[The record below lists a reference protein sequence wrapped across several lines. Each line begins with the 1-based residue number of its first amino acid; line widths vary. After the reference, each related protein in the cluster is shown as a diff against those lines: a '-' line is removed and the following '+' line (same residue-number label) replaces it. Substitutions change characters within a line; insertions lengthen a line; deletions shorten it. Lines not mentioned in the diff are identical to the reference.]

1 MFTAIAYAA
10 AGQPGG
16 SGGDAGGMLGL
27 MAPMLLMFAV
37 FYFLLIRPQQKKT
50 KQHRSMLNALQ
61 KGDHVLTNGGLLGRI
76 VEVEGDILTVDLGE
90 TKVRVPRGFI
100 NGTYDPKA
108 LNSVSSQAPEAK

>member
-16 SGGDAGGMLGL
+16 GGETGGMLGL

-37 FYFLLIRPQQKKT
+37 FYFLLIRPQQKRT
-50 KQHRSMLNALQ
+50 KQHRSMLSALQ
-61 KGDHVLTNGGLLGRI
+61 KGDHVLTTGGLLGRI
-76 VEVEGDILTVDLGE
+76 VDVEGDILTVDIGE

-108 LNSVSSQAPEAK
+108 LNTVSSQAPETK

>member
-16 SGGDAGGMLGL
+16 GGEAGGMLGL

-37 FYFLLIRPQQKKT
+37 FYFLLIRPQQKRT
-50 KQHRSMLNALQ
+50 KQHRSMLGALQ
-61 KGDHVLTNGGLLGRI
+61 KGDHVLTTGGLLGRI
-76 VEVEGDILTVDLGE
+76 VEVEGDILTVDVGE

-100 NGTYDPKA
+100 NGTYDPKS
-108 LNSVSSQAPEAK
+108 LNAVAAKAPETK